1 MLTTI
6 DENVPTAIRRESPS
20 PFRAMLEGVF
30 EMLDAAGIAYCVL
43 NGNETLADHTGSD
56 VDCIIDARI
65 GQAEL
70 LRLFH
75 ANRAQFNA
83 SVIRV
88 MGLHLT
94 LAGRDSDGSAILLEL
109 DFSRDCVAGGIWLCA
124 GSEVLESRI
133 RHGKFWIPAPA
144 SEFGCYLGRTIAKAR
159 FDGSRG
165 NKLLDLY
172 RRDPIGCEA
181 QVSRLWKGEQAGF
194 VISSLLSGEWG
205 KIQGQQRA
213 LRAHLWRRA
222 LTLASW
228 QSAKLAIEGQLNR
241 IGRLLRP
248 HGLSTVFLGPD
259 GAGKSSTVDAVQTIL
274 APVFSRTVCWGFAPP
289 LRRLLRRKPTPT
301 NQPHALAPR
310 SLPVSLLRVAYW
322 LLFNT
327 LGSVHLRF
335 ATVRSTLVLYDR
347 HFIDIL
353 VDPVRYRYGGPKGLL
368 KFVWWL
374 APKPDLVV
382 LLHAPPEVL
391 QARKQEVPI
400 EVTARQ
406 LSDYLAL
413 VRTLPYGRCIDAGQ
427 PHRRVA
433 NDVSSLIVQFLAQ
446 RIEQRFDLAS
456 PGENRV
462 PSKPSPVQEWPSAQ
476 PGK

>member
-1 MLTTI
+1 MLSAI
-6 DENVPTAIRRESPS
+6 DGNAATAIRHESPS
-20 PFRAMLEGVF
+20 PFREILDGVF

-43 NGNETLADHTGSD
+43 HGYDTLADHAGSD

-75 ANRAQFNA
+75 ANRAQLRA

-94 LAGRDSDGSAILLEL
+94 LAGQDMDGSPILLEL
-109 DFSRDCVAGGIWLCA
+109 DFSTDCVAGGIWLLA
-124 GSEVLESRI
+124 GSEVLKGRM

-144 SEFGCYLGRTIAKAR
+144 CEFGCYLGRSIAKAR
-159 FDGSRG
+159 FDGSRASR
-165 NKLLDLY
+165 LLDLY

-181 QVSRLWKGEQAGF
+181 QVSRLWNGEQAGF

-205 KIQGQQRA
+205 KVQGQQRA
-213 LRAHLWRRA
+213 LRAHLRRGA
-222 LTLASW
+222 LTQAPW

-241 IGRLLRP
+241 IGRLMRP

-259 GAGKSSTVDAVQTIL
+259 GAGKSSTIDAIQSKL
-274 APVFSRTVCWGFAPP
+274 APAFSRTVCWGFAPP
-289 LRRLLRRKPTPT
+289 LRRMLQRKPTPT

-335 ATVRSTLVLYDR
+335 ATARSTLVLYDR

-368 KFVWWL
+368 KYVWRL
-374 APKPDLVV
+374 APKPDLVI

-400 EVTARQ
+400 KVTARQ

-427 PHRRVA
+427 PHWRVA
-433 NDVSSLIVQFLAQ
+433 NAASSVIIQFLAE
-446 RIEQRFDLAS
+446 RIEQRFRLAS
-456 PGENRV
+456 SGENRV
-462 PSKPSPVQEWPSAQ
+462 PGKPSPVHEWPSAQ
-476 PGK
+476 PGE